1 LLLREGERR
10 VNAFL
15 TAAGFHWAIAIAEP
29 RMPAALHVRAGA
41 LVAHRLLD
49 VANEIDLARAEALWL
64 AHQGRESRRTRLA
77 TVAANEL
84 TFGVPPSLLT
94 MPPVEVEL
102 DGAMVEAQLS
112 VRVYDFGAIV
122 IALQIPVADM
132 TWSEFSLRFNALD
145 RATGDG
151 AGVWRDALRT
161 VLGIIG
167 PALHR
172 PATQHLEEDYLFAIV
187 HDFAAPMSGTE
198 IRAQANLAAL
208 LSGETRALSTQE
220 AAAIT
225 EQAYSYFEDDL
236 VVLTWDRA
244 FLYEPRRGSDVVDI
258 IEIANAQL
266 LEMRYYDELLDAEL
280 VTMYDLVAN
289 ARGGLSLLASRRAA
303 RLARSLYGLVAE
315 VTELTERVENS
326 LQVTEDVYL
335 ARIYGAAL
343 DLFRVPRLSDAVDR
357 KLSIIRDTYTAL
369 YDEASSRRAELLE
382 LAIVVL
388 IVFEIV
394 LALAR
399 P

>member
-1 LLLREGERR
+1 
-10 VNAFL
+10 
-15 TAAGFHWAIAIAEP
+15 
-29 RMPAALHVRAGA
+29 MPAALHVQSGA

-49 VANEIDLARAEALWL
+49 VANEIDLSRAEALWTSH
-64 AHQGRESRRTRLA
+64 AGRQSRRTHLA
-77 TVAANEL
+77 TAAANEL
-84 TFGVPPSLLT
+84 TFGVPPTLLAL
-94 MPPVEVEL
+94 PAIDVEL
-102 DGAMVEAQLS
+102 DGVVLRADVT

-122 IALQIPVADM
+122 IALRLPVSGL
-132 TWSEFSLRFNALD
+132 TWNQFTRQFNVLDSITGGDSE
-145 RATGDG
+145 
-151 AGVWRDALRT
+151 VWRNTLHT
-161 VLGIIG
+161 VLEVIG

-172 PATQHLEEDYLFAIV
+172 PATEHLEEDYLFAIV
-187 HDFAAPMSGTE
+187 HGFTEPMTAGQ
-198 IRAQANLAAL
+198 IRAQADLSAL
-208 LSGETRALSTQE
+208 LSGETRPLSAQE

-244 FLYEPRRGSDVVDI
+244 FLYEPRRDSDVIDI
-258 IEIANAQL
+258 IEVANAQL

-280 VTMYDLVAN
+280 AGMYNLVAS
-289 ARGGLSLLASRRAA
+289 AHGGLSLLASRRAA
-303 RLARSLYGLVAE
+303 RLARRLYGLVAE

-343 DLFRVPRLSDAVDR
+343 ELFRVPRLSAAVDR
-357 KLSIIRDTYTAL
+357 KLAIIRDTYIAL

-382 LAIVVL
+382 LAIVLL
-388 IVFEIV
+388 IVFEIA

>member
-1 LLLREGERR
+1 
-10 VNAFL
+10 
-15 TAAGFHWAIAIAEP
+15 
-29 RMPAALHVRAGA
+29 MPAALHVQSGV

-64 AHQGRESRRTRLA
+64 SHEGRESRRTRLA
-77 TVAANEL
+77 TAAANEVA
-84 TFGVPPSLLT
+84 FGVPPALLA
-94 MPPVEVEL
+94 MPEVEFEL
-102 DGAMVEAQLS
+102 DGILVKAEMTA
-112 VRVYDFGAIV
+112 RIYDFGAIV
-122 IALQIPVADM
+122 IAVQLPVERLA
-132 TWSEFSLRFNALD
+132 WSEFVRQYNALD
-145 RATGDG
+145 RATSHRSPI
-151 AGVWRDALRT
+151 WQDALRS
-161 VLGIIG
+161 VLDVIG

-172 PATQHLEEDYLFAIV
+172 PAAQHLEEDYLFAIV
-187 HDFAAPMSGTE
+187 HAFAQPMTGSQVRE
-198 IRAQANLAAL
+198 QANLPAL
-208 LSGETRALSTQE
+208 LSGESRPLSAQE
-220 AAAIT
+220 SDAIT

-258 IEIANAQL
+258 IEVANAQL
-266 LEMRYYDELLDAEL
+266 LEMRYYDELLDDEL
-280 VTMYDLVAN
+280 ATMYGLVQN

-303 RLARSLYGLVAE
+303 RLARRLYGLVAE

-343 DLFRVPRLSDAVDR
+343 ELFRVPRLSAAVDR
-357 KLSIIRDTYTAL
+357 KLAIIRDTYTAL

-382 LAIVVL
+382 LAIVLL

-394 LALAR
+394 LALAG

>member
-1 LLLREGERR
+1 
-10 VNAFL
+10 
-15 TAAGFHWAIAIAEP
+15 
-29 RMPAALHVRAGA
+29 MPAALHVRSGA

-64 AHQGRESRRTRLA
+64 AHHGRESRRARLA

-84 TFGVPPSLLT
+84 TFGVPPTLLT
-94 MPPVEVEL
+94 MPSVEVDL
-102 DGAMVEAQLS
+102 DGTLVGAEVS

-122 IALQIPVADM
+122 IALRIPVAELS
-132 TWSEFSLRFNALD
+132 WSAFAQRFNALD
-145 RATGDG
+145 RATGEG
-151 AGVWRDALRT
+151 AAVWREALRT
-161 VLGIIG
+161 VLDVIG

-172 PATQHLEEDYLFAIV
+172 PAVQHLEEDYVFAIV
-187 HDFAAPMSGTE
+187 HDFAGPMTGSE
-198 IRAQANLAAL
+198 IREQANLAAL
-208 LSGETRALSTQE
+208 LSGETRPLSAQE
-220 AAAIT
+220 AAAIS

-244 FLYEPRRGSDVVDI
+244 FLYEPRRGWDVVDI

-266 LEMRYYDELLDAEL
+266 LEMRYYDELLDTEL
-280 VTMYDLVAN
+280 VAMYDLVAN

-315 VTELTERVENS
+315 VTQLTERVENS

-343 DLFRVPRLSDAVDR
+343 ELFRVPRLSAAVDR
-357 KLSIIRDTYTAL
+357 KLAIIRDTYTAL

>member
-1 LLLREGERR
+1 
-10 VNAFL
+10 
-15 TAAGFHWAIAIAEP
+15 
-29 RMPAALHVRAGA
+29 MPASLHIRSGA

-64 AHQGRESRRTRLA
+64 AHQGQAGRRTRLA
-77 TVAANEL
+77 TATANEL
-84 TFGVPPSLLT
+84 TFGVPPTLLRL
-94 MPPVEVEL
+94 PSARIEL
-102 DGAMVEAQLS
+102 DGIAADAELS

-122 IALQIPVADM
+122 IALRIPAAELS
-132 TWSEFSLRFNALD
+132 WSEFTRQFNALD
-145 RATGDG
+145 RATPEGSP
-151 AGVWRDALRT
+151 VWRDALRT
-161 VLGIIG
+161 VLDVIG

-172 PATQHLEEDYLFAIV
+172 PAAQHLEEDYLFAVV
-187 HDFAAPMSGTE
+187 HAFTEPMTGVR
-198 IRAQANLAAL
+198 IREQADIAAL
-208 LSGETRALSTQE
+208 LSGETRRLSAQE

-244 FLYEPRRGSDVVDI
+244 FVYEPRRDSDVIDI
-258 IEIANAQL
+258 IEVANAQL

-280 VTMYDLVAN
+280 VSMYDLVAN
-289 ARGGLSLLASRRAA
+289 ASGGLSLLASRRAA
-303 RLARSLYGLVAE
+303 RLARRLYGLVAE
-315 VTELTERVENS
+315 VTQLTERVENS

-343 DLFRVPRLSDAVDR
+343 ELFRVPRLSAAVDR
-357 KLSIIRDTYTAL
+357 KLAIIRDTYTAL

-382 LAIVVL
+382 LAIVLL

-394 LALAR
+394 LALAA